1 MSLKRLS
8 MGFRKSSMSSRDMSD
23 PQAYR
28 TSDEVRIRNASAA
41 SVKPEISSSYST
53 AASRKRKAQPA
64 QYKPGLWLYLAFS
77 TLAILTIMVAL
88 DATALSVAL
97 PVSRDQV
104 HKTDIID

>member
-1 MSLKRLS
+1 
-8 MGFRKSSMSSRDMSD
+8 MSSRDMSD

-28 TSDEVRIRNASAA
+28 TSDEVRVRNESAA
-41 SVKPEISSSYST
+41 SVKPETSSSDST
-53 AASRKRKAQPA
+53 TASLPRRTKPTP
-64 QYKPGLWLYLAFS
+64 YKPGLWLYLAFA

-97 PVSRDQV
+97 PVSCAKF

>member
-1 MSLKRLS
+1 MSLQRLS

-28 TSDEVRIRNASAA
+28 TSDEVRLRNGSAA
-41 SVKPEISSSYST
+41 SVKPEISNSQASST
-53 AASRKRKAQPA
+53 GRTQPT
-64 QYKPGLWLYLAFS
+64 QYKPGLWLYLAFA

-97 PVSRDQV
+97 PVS
-104 HKTDIID
+104 HS

>member
-1 MSLKRLS
+1 MSLQRLS

-28 TSDEVRIRNASAA
+28 TSDEVRVRNDAIT
-41 SVKPEISSSYST
+41 SVKPETSGSDST
-53 AASRKRKAQPA
+53 AASLKRRPQPT
-64 QYKPGLWLYLAFS
+64 QYKPGLWLYLAFA

-97 PVSRDQV
+97 PVSRAQV
-104 HKTDIID
+104 HERDVTN

>member
-28 TSDEVRIRNASAA
+28 TSDEVRVRNGSAA
-41 SVKPEISSSYST
+41 SVKQEISSSDST
-53 AASRKRKAQPA
+53 AASLKRKPQPT
-64 QYKPGLWLYLAFS
+64 QYKPGLWLYLAFA

-97 PVSRDQV
+97 PVSRAQV

>member
-28 TSDEVRIRNASAA
+28 TSDEVRVRNGPAA
-41 SVKPEISSSYST
+41 SVKPETSNSDST
-53 AASRKRKAQPA
+53 AAPQKRKIQPA

-97 PVSRDQV
+97 PVSRVQV
-104 HKTDIID
+104 HETDKID

>member
-1 MSLKRLS
+1 MSLQRLS

-28 TSDEVRIRNASAA
+28 TSDEVRIRNGSAA
-41 SVKPEISSSYST
+41 SVKPEISNPEST
-53 AASRKRKAQPA
+53 QASPMGRTQPT
-64 QYKPGLWLYLAFS
+64 QYKPGLWLYLAFA

-97 PVSRDQV
+97 PVS
-104 HKTDIID
+104 HS

>member
-1 MSLKRLS
+1 MSLQRLS

-28 TSDEVRIRNASAA
+28 TSDEVRVRNQSAA
-41 SVKPEISSSYST
+41 SVKPETSSSDST
-53 AASRKRKAQPA
+53 AVSLTGRTQPT
-64 QYKPGLWLYLAFS
+64 QYKPGLWLYLAFA

-97 PVSRDQV
+97 PVSRA
-104 HKTDIID
+104 